1 MEMIKEVSVGMLTT
15 YIYPSARIVRDSE
28 FGVLQLLG
36 VLIY

>member
-1 MEMIKEVSVGMLTT
+1 MVNEVSVGMLTIC
-15 YIYPSARIVRDSE
+15 IYTSAPIVRDSE